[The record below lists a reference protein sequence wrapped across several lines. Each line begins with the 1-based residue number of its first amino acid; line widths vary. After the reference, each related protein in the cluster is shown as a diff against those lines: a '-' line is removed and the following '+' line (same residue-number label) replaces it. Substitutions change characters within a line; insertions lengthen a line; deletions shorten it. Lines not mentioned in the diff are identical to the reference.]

1 MERHEESLTG
11 NGGVDIIYDTWTP
24 SREPPGSAPPR
35 GILVISHG
43 LGEHGRRY
51 DHVAERLGGLGLIV
65 VVPDHR
71 GHGRSGGPRAG
82 LKRFADY
89 TDDLGQVFAKVR
101 QPGLPAFLLGHS
113 MGGGIAL
120 DYALAHRGDLA
131 GLILSGATVQP
142 GDDQPKSVLAIAKVL
157 GRFLPSLP
165 TARLDSAGISRDPQ
179 VVAEYNADPMVFHGK
194 VPAGLAGGL
203 LAVMDTF
210 PDRLPQLTIP
220 LLVLHGGQDKMTNPA
235 GSDLVFGR
243 AGSADKT
250 LKKYPGLY
258 HEIFNEPEKDAVLDD
273 VAEWLEARL

>member
-11 NGGVDIIYDTWTP
+11 NGGVNISYQTWTP
-24 SREPPGSAPPR
+24 TAPAR

-51 DHVAERLGGLGLIV
+51 DHVAERLGGPGLIV

-89 TDDLGQVFAKVR
+89 TDDLGQVFAKVH

-113 MGGGIAL
+113 MGGTIAL
-120 DYALAHRGDLA
+120 DYALTHQDELA
-131 GLILSGATVQP
+131 GLILSGAAIMP
-142 GDDQPKSVLAIAKVL
+142 GEDQPKATLAMAKVL

-179 VVAEYNADPMVFHGK
+179 VVAEYNADPEVFHGK

-203 LAVMDTF
+203 VTVMETF
-210 PDRLPQLTIP
+210 PERLPQLTIP
-220 LLVLHGGQDKMTNPA
+220 LLVLHGGEDKMTNPA
-235 GSDLVFGR
+235 GSDLVAER
-243 AGSADKT
+243 ASSADKT

-273 VAEWLEARL
+273 VAGWLEARL